1 MSVATADQNGLM
13 PFQVIQPPIGGLDL
27 RRPTLVHAAYIGM
40 PRNSGWAHA
49 LPQRAGPWPFPTQSG
64 LPSNLSCTRH
74 THTQVLLH
82 AIAIP
87 LTVLN
92 TAITFDW
99 RICQY
104 FSQEEVYCRTS
115 KVNIEDDM
123 CAKLGNINRR
133 CNEAVFLETTRI

>member
-1 MSVATADQNGLM
+1 MLRTLECQEIVDGLM
-13 PFQVIQPPIGGLDL
+13 PCLKELDL
-27 RRPTLVHAAYIGM
+27 GL
-40 PRNSGWAHA
+40 S
-49 LPQRAGPWPFPTQSG
+49 LPKVACHPICPAQD
-64 LPSNLSCTRH
+64 

-87 LTVLN
+87 LAVLN

-123 CAKLGNINRR
+123 CAKLGNINSR